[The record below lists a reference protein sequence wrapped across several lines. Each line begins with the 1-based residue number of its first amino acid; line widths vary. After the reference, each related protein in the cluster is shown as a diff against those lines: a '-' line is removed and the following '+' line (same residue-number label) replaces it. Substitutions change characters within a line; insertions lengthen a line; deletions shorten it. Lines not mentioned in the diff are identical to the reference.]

1 MHGGSSAR
9 TPYCYTVEQ
18 LFLVPGVMLDSVNVI
33 EILKLV
39 SIPVI
44 AGIVGI
50 FTNWLAIKLTFYPLK
65 FVGIPPIFGW
75 QGIIPSK
82 ARKMAEISVDST
94 LSRIGSVS
102 DIVEQMDPNIIGEHI
117 LDSLGPRAEELVD
130 EIMLKR
136 HRTLWQNLP
145 KQFKE
150 LVYMRVQEQLPKI
163 MQDLIDDISPKIES
177 LFDLKLMVIEKLEE
191 DKTLLNKIFL
201 ECGRNEFNFIIKSG
215 LWFGFLF
222 GIPQVILWF
231 FFPYPLI
238 LPICGFLVGWATNW
252 VALNMI
258 FRPVAPKNI
267 LGFTI
272 HGLFLKRQDAVS
284 DAFCKI
290 ITEEILTVDQ
300 IAQSMLNG
308 PESKRTRAIIQRHFE
323 NLVDETVGIIKPLTQ
338 AAMGP
343 KSFAELKED
352 AGLKAIDL
360 SKTTLRDPLFN
371 QERAKVVQE
380 IMSERMK
387 QLPSEEF
394 QDLLRPCFQE
404 DEIKLIMIGGILG
417 AMAGMAQLAYIFGQ
431 SFL

>member
-1 MHGGSSAR
+1 M
-9 TPYCYTVEQ
+9 V
-18 LFLVPGVMLDSVNVI
+18 DSVNLTFDIV
-33 EILKLV
+33 EFAKLL

-44 AGIVGI
+44 AGCVGI
-50 FTNWLAIKLTFYPLK
+50 VTNWLAIKLTFYPLS
-65 FVGIPPIFGW
+65 FIGIPPFMGW

-102 DIVEQMDPNIIGEHI
+102 DIVEQMDPKIIGEHI
-117 LDSLGPRAEELVD
+117 LMTLGPRSEELVD

-145 KQFKE
+145 KQIKE
-150 LVYMRVQEQLPKI
+150 IAYLRVQQQLPKV
-163 MQDLIDDISPKIES
+163 MDDLIDDMSPKIES
-177 LFDLKLMVIEKLEE
+177 LFDLKRMVVEKLEE

-201 ECGRNEFNFIIKSG
+201 ECGKEEFRFIINSG
-215 LWFGFLF
+215 LWFGFIF
-222 GIPQVILWF
+222 GIPQLILWYF
-231 FFPYPLI
+231 MPYPLI

-258 FRPVAPKNI
+258 FRPVAPKKV
-267 LGFTI
+267 LGVTI
-272 HGLFLKRQDAVS
+272 HGLFLKRQDEVS
-284 DAFCKI
+284 DSFCKI

-308 PESKRTRAIIQRHFE
+308 PEAQRTRAIIQKHFE
-323 NLVDETVGIIKPLTQ
+323 NLVDETVGIIKPFTQ

-343 KSFAELKED
+343 KGFAELKED

-371 QERAKVVQE
+371 KERAQVVQS

-387 QLPSEEF
+387 ELPSEEF

-404 DEIKLIMIGGILG
+404 DEIKLIIIGGILG
-417 AMAGMAQLAYIFGQ
+417 AMAGMAQLAFIFGQ